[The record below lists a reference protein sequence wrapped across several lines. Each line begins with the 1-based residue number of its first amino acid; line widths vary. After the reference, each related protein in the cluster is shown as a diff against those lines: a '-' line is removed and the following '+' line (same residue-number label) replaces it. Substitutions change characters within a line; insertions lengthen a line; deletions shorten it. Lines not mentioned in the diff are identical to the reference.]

1 MSFTVYT
8 HDGMKETHW
17 FTIDQLIK
25 SMLANPKNTY
35 HRNS

>member
-1 MSFTVYT
+1 MSFTVTT

-25 SMLANPKNTY
+25 SMQANPKNRY
-35 HRNS
+35 WRNK

>member
-8 HDGMKETHW
+8 HLGIRETRW

-25 SMLANPKNTY
+25 SMLANPKDRY
-35 HRNS
+35 HRNV